1 MTDSSPGLVLLERAV
16 VKGLQYLFIQHHS
29 LTHSLSHSSL
39 YSLLPPNND
48 ILRSFNSTLPSNM
61 SSNKM
66 IKTMYKSFYKLAIK
80 YDKSVAAKSL
90 LYRLPSSLPHSLTTT
105 AKGSTSV
112 TSSDSIFRSAS
123 QIHFNAMID
132 KALGPNRVF
141 FPTTR
146 LTHSLKSI
154 IQKEFRNRK
163 SKISLTSRLDVGF
176 SLLRQL
182 STLWVNYEQEMN
194 YKVAVDDL
202 LAKHYAT
209 TTNGNGSDDKSVNV
223 SVSECTSGNSNSK
236 EKKLKKKL
244 KKESKLDVTTAPA
257 TVQEGVVLAAHPMVH
272 GDLHRALVLVVEH
285 TEKFSY
291 GVILNKAETQHTVR
305 SGVSGVRLD
314 GFYDAFGVR
323 WR

>member
-1 MTDSSPGLVLLERAV
+1 
-16 VKGLQYLFIQHHS
+16 LQYLFIQYHS

-105 AKGSTSV
+105 TKGSTSV

-202 LAKHYAT
+202 LAKHHAAT
-209 TTNGNGSDDKSVNV
+209 TTTTTGNGSGSDDKSVNV
-223 SVSECTSGNSNSK
+223 SVSECTSGNSTSK